1 MIQPEQDRTARSSN
15 PQETRSMPKKY
26 NDTYLDTL
34 RYLSDRILE
43 AQRPIRILDAVKWDK
58 RVKEAFFASGC
69 KEQPQVTREYYI
81 ENNPLGFDP
90 ADKKAE
96 FHDIERHIS
105 RRIGQLNPLSQIM
118 RRICREYQMVVRMLE
133 ARGTLEFSDISQEL
147 YGSASD
153 VFHAGDPSLADLG
166 RMMESTLAN
175 LLAQP
180 SMQEQPKTLSAQAAV
195 EILNERL
202 TPLFPDAGIRVIL
215 SDGIAA
221 DAAAGTDYIKINK
234 DAMFSPQD
242 IDVLEVHEGWVHL
255 GTTLNG
261 MAQPYCTFLGKGPP
275 SVAITQEGLAVLTEI
290 LTLRSSPTRLNKLIN
305 RVRAI
310 TLAESGATFLDVFN
324 YMCEQG
330 LSPEES
336 WNLVSRV
343 YRGSTAELPPFTKD
357 ISYIK
362 GFILGYNYLRVSF
375 ARSKIEQLPLLFCG
389 KVMLED
395 LPVYED
401 LAREGVVIPP
411 KFIPPHFR
419 DLKGLGA
426 WMSFSRF
433 IGGLDFNQLE
443 ADYNH
448 LF

>member
-1 MIQPEQDRTARSSN
+1 
-15 PQETRSMPKKY
+15 MPKKY
-26 NDTYLDTL
+26 NDAYLATIKS
-34 RYLSDRILE
+34 LSDRIVE
-43 AQRPIRILDAVKWDK
+43 AQKPIRILDAVKWDK
-58 RVKEAFFASGC
+58 NIKETFFSS
-69 KEQPQVTREYYI
+69 KFKKLPDIDKDYYAKHA
-81 ENNPLGFDP
+81 PLAFDP
-90 ADKKAE
+90 ANKKAE
-96 FHDIERHIS
+96 FHDIEREIS
-105 RRIGQLNPLSQIM
+105 RKIGQLNPLSQIM

-147 YGSASD
+147 YGSASE
-153 VFHAGDPSLADLG
+153 VFHAGDPSLAELG
-166 RMMESTLAN
+166 KMMESTLAN
-175 LLAQP
+175 LLQQQ
-180 SMQEQPKTLSAQAAV
+180 SMQEPAKILPAQTAV
-195 EILNERL
+195 EVLNERL

-234 DAMFSPQD
+234 DAMFSQQD

-261 MAQPYCTFLGKGPP
+261 MAQPYCTFLSKGPP
-275 SVAITQEGLAVLTEI
+275 SVTVTQEGLAVLTEI

-310 TLAESGATFLDVFN
+310 TLAENGANFFEVFN
-324 YMCEQG
+324 YLREQG
-330 LSPEES
+330 LGAEET
-336 WNLVSRV
+336 WNLVSRIF
-343 YRGSTAELPPFTKD
+343 RGSTPHLPPFTKD
-357 ISYIK
+357 ITYIK
-362 GFILGYNYLRVSF
+362 GFVLGYNYLRLSF
-375 ARSKIEQLPLLFCG
+375 ARSKVEQLPMLFCG
-389 KVMLED
+389 KLMLED
-395 LPVYED
+395 LPVYTE
-401 LAREGVVIPP
+401 LVHEGVIVPP
-411 KFIPPHFR
+411 RFVPPHFR